1 MGKKEWTRVF
11 TAEQLLNP
19 ELDPYMTDWGC
30 SAQDIEHLLYQ
41 NVPLDHATAVR
52 GVLVDDVWYWG
63 CGEVHEMMARDVG
76 GGLQARY
83 RRQWPLLPVIEF
95 ENRHDTSKG
104 ASCDIFLAT
113 RTLIY
118 STPITPNSLINIKT
132 RVGTFLSVKDL
143 FRSLGHIL

>member
-1 MGKKEWTRVF
+1 MTQEEWTRVF
-11 TAEQLLNP
+11 TAEQLLDQD
-19 ELDPYMTDWGC
+19 LDPYDTDWGC
-30 SAQDIEHLLYQ
+30 SAFDIRYLMRQ
-41 NVPLDHATAVR
+41 GVPLDHAAAVR

-76 GGLQARY
+76 GSLQARY

-104 ASCDIFLAT
+104 ATCDIFQVL
-113 RTLIY
+113 RTLIL
-118 STPITPNSLINIKT
+118 STPILPTSLINIKT

-143 FRSLGHIL
+143 FRSLGHTL